1 MDLTN
6 QSPLLFEQHS
16 YPIPYDECKM
26 RITIDQANS
35 TQEQVVFE
43 YLIDV
48 SKITLSKSRPVIPVE
63 FLINL
68 NQNSILMGVEIMI
81 DQRGE
86 LTSPV
91 DKSKSPI
98 FEYGKNVALI
108 LKQFIFKLP
117 FEVPVTY
124 FTLPYP

>member
-1 MDLTN
+1 
-6 QSPLLFEQHS
+6 
-16 YPIPYDECKM
+16 M